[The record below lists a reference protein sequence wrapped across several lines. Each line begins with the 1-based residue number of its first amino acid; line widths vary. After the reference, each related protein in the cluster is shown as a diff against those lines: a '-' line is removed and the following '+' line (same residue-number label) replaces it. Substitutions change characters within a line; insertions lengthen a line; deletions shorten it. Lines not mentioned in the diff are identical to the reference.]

1 MAQRI
6 KAASENSKW
15 GVWACSSA
23 TAWTR
28 KAYKP
33 LLSQITQELRDKLE
47 GQVPVLAKLPV
58 LRYKYRRKQKGPN
71 AGHGLWSLKCA
82 FKPLFYHILPDK
94 FQMILPLPRSSE
106 DVNC

>member
-1 MAQRI
+1 MAQTI

-15 GVWACSSA
+15 GVWTYSLV
-23 TAWTR
+23 TAWRR

-47 GQVPVLAKLPV
+47 AQVPVLQTCCLLLDINTGGSKE
-58 LRYKYRRKQKGPN
+58 GPN

-82 FKPLFYHILPDK
+82 FKPLFYRILLDK
-94 FQMILPLPRSSE
+94 FQMILPPPQE
-106 DVNC
+106 QCGC